1 MSSKELKRAGLK
13 VTLPRVKILE
23 ILASCTH
30 SNCCHMSAESVHQQ
44 LADAGEEVGLATI
57 YRVLTQFEEAGLV
70 KRHNFDGGQSV
81 FELDEGNHHDHII
94 CLSCNRIDEFYDE
107 AIHTQQLLAAKNL
120 GYELTE
126 HRMTLYGICAEC
138 QANISHIH
146 PNSPVTPA
154 ALE

>member
-1 MSSKELKRAGLK
+1 MSSNELKRAGLK

-44 LADAGEEVGLATI
+44 LVDAGEEVGLATI

-94 CLSCNRIDEFYDE
+94 CLSCNRIDEFYNE
-107 AIHTQQLLAAKNL
+107 SIHTQQLLAAKNL

-126 HRMTLYGICAEC
+126 HRMTLYGICSEC
-138 QANISHIH
+138 QTNIKH
-146 PNSPVTPA
+146 PQSSAPIIPTS
-154 ALE
+154 LK